1 MPNGF
6 DRKLNRNH
14 LLYYRMVTIN
24 NLASKFIVLRTRIH
38 SMEINWKCSLAV
50 LAPFTHAYR
59 QTQRIVYRVYTC
71 IASYRIEWRL
81 QSVLSPSYELTTYT
95 IYVCVCVY
103 WVYNIGCHFLPPV
116 RAHRLWL
123 YCECLYLCVYANTN
137 IIFGR
142 LEWYIEKLFYSLSLK
157 RHFNWTWTMG
167 FLPLYTLACA
177 CGCVSECPW

>member
-1 MPNGF
+1 MLVGCSCSIYARIQADTKNCVS
-6 DRKLNRNH
+6 RIRVSH
-14 LLYYRMVTIN
+14 R
-24 NLASKFIVLRTRIH
+24 IVLSGGYKAFYRH
-38 SMEINWKCSLAV
+38 HMSLQ
-50 LAPFTHAYR
+50 LILY
-59 QTQRIVYRVYTC
+59 
-71 IASYRIEWRL
+71 L
-81 QSVLSPSYELTTYT
+81 
-95 IYVCVCVY
+95 YVCVCVY